1 MRMMVTADKA
11 TMIGRYGKLILCV
24 AFALL
29 MAPSFVSAQSIEEHF
44 RGKEI
49 RLLIGSSAG
58 GGYDTFA
65 RTIAAHWGK
74 HIPGNPTFVPQNLPG
89 PMSLPVANRIF
100 SNSANDGLTIGAVNP
115 QIASDAI
122 LHPDRARFDA
132 RKFVWIGSALRETQ
146 LIVANADAPVVTF
159 ADAFSKELILGGS
172 GGASTTFPTATNAIL
187 GTKFKIVAGYKG
199 TREVNLAM
207 QRSEVQGIGGIT
219 WASVKATMR
228 EPLAAKKI
236 VIVAQ
241 YGLEKHPD
249 LPDVPHVL
257 SFTKTEDQ
265 RAALLL
271 PLATQEF
278 GRPYVAPPDLPPAIA
293 QALRT
298 SFWKTMH
305 DPEFLADAKA
315 RGLDIDP
322 ASGEEIQGLVERLY
336 TTPPAIV
343 ERMRAVF
350 AKTSK

>member
-1 MRMMVTADKA
+1 MSMMATAGKTTTA
-11 TMIGRYGKLILCV
+11 SFFGRLISCV

-29 MAPSFVSAQSIEEHF
+29 VACSHVSAQSMEEHF
-44 RGKEI
+44 RGEEI
-49 RLLIGSSAG
+49 RLLIGYSAG

-74 HIPGNPTFVPQNLPG
+74 HIPGNPIFVPQNLPG

-146 LIVANADAPVVTF
+146 LMVANADAPVVTF

-172 GGASTTFPTATNAIL
+172 GGASDTFPTATNAIL

-199 TREVNLAM
+199 TREAHLAM

-219 WASVKATMR
+219 WASVKATMG

-257 SFTKTEDQ
+257 SFTKTDDQ

-278 GRPYVAPPDLPPAIA
+278 GRPYIAPPNLPPAIA
-293 QALRT
+293 QALRA

-305 DPEFLADAKA
+305 DPEFLAEAKA

-322 ASGEEIQGLVERLY
+322 ASGEEIQRLVEQLY
-336 TTPPAIV
+336 TTPPAVV
-343 ERMRAVF
+343 ERMRAIYSQ
-350 AKTSK
+350 AGK

>member
-1 MRMMVTADKA
+1 MRLLIASDGTTTVR
-11 TMIGRYGKLILCV
+11 RYGALMLSV
-24 AFALL
+24 ALALL
-29 MAPSFVSAQSIEEHF
+29 MARSAVCAQSIEQHF

-49 RLLIGSSAG
+49 HLLIGSSAG

-65 RTIAAHWGK
+65 RVIAAHWGK
-74 HIPGNPTFVPQNLPG
+74 HIPGNPVFVPQNLPG

-100 SNSANDGLTIGAVNP
+100 SNAPKDGLTIGAVNP

-146 LIVANADAPVVTF
+146 VMIANADAPVRTF
-159 ADAFSKELILGGS
+159 TDAFSKELILGGS
-172 GGASTTFPTATNAIL
+172 GGASDSFPTAVNAIL
-187 GTKFKIVAGYKG
+187 ETRFKIISGYKG
-199 TREVNLAM
+199 TREAGLAM
-207 QRSEVQGIGGIT
+207 QRGEVQGIGGIT
-219 WASVKATMR
+219 WASVKATQGQA
-228 EPLAAKKI
+228 LAEKKI

-241 YGLEKHPD
+241 YGLKKHPD

-257 SFTKTEDQ
+257 SYAKTDDQ

-278 GRPYVAPPDLPPAIA
+278 GRPFVAPPDVPPAIA

-298 SFWKTMH
+298 SFWATMH
-305 DPEFLADAKA
+305 DPQFLADAKS

-322 ASGEEIQGLVERLY
+322 AGGEEIQRLVEQLY
-336 TTPPAIV
+336 TTPPEIV
-343 ERMRAVF
+343 ERLRAIF
-350 AKTSK
+350 ALAGK

>member
-1 MRMMVTADKA
+1 MRL
-11 TMIGRYGKLILCV
+11 MIASNKTRTISRYGTLILC
-24 AFALL
+24 AALML
-29 MAPSFVSAQSIEEHF
+29 ITARSHASAQSAEEHF

-65 RTIAAHWGK
+65 RTIASHWGK
-74 HIPGNPTFVPQNLPG
+74 HIPGNPIFVPQNLPG

-100 SNSANDGLTIGAVNP
+100 SNSPNDGLTIGAVNP

-132 RKFVWIGSALRETQ
+132 RKFIWIGSALRETQ
-146 LIVANADAPVVTF
+146 VMIANADAPVAAF
-159 ADAFSKELILGGS
+159 GDAFSKELILGGS
-172 GGASTTFPTATNAIL
+172 GGASDTFPTATNAIL
-187 GTKFKIVAGYKG
+187 GTKFRIVAGYKG
-199 TREVNLAM
+199 TREAHLAM
-207 QRSEVQGIGGIT
+207 QRGEVQGIGGIT
-219 WASVKATMR
+219 WASIKATMG

-236 VIVAQ
+236 VLVAQ
-241 YGLEKHPD
+241 FGLKKHPD

-278 GRPYVAPPDLPPAIA
+278 GRPYIAPPDLPPAIA

-298 SFWKTMH
+298 SFWKTMQ

-322 ASGEEIQGLVERLY
+322 VGGEEIQRLVEQLY
-336 TTPPAIV
+336 TTPPAVV
-343 ERMRAVF
+343 ERMRAVYSQTG
-350 AKTSK
+350 K

>member
-1 MRMMVTADKA
+1 MMTAAKTRA
-11 TMIGRYGKLILCV
+11 VEQYGKLIVCL
-24 AFALL
+24 ALML
-29 MAPSFVSAQSIEEHF
+29 MMALSHASAQSVEEHF

-65 RTIAAHWGK
+65 RTIAQHWGK
-74 HIPGNPTFVPQNLPG
+74 HIPGNPIFVPQNLPG

-100 SNSANDGLTIGAVNP
+100 SNSPNDGLTIGAVNP

-132 RKFVWIGSALRETQ
+132 RRFLWIGSALRETQ
-146 LIVANADAPVVTF
+146 LMIANADAPVVTF
-159 ADAFSKELILGGS
+159 ADAFSRELILGGS
-172 GGASTTFPTATNAIL
+172 GGASDTFPTATNAIL

-199 TREVNLAM
+199 TREAHLAM
-207 QRSEVQGIGGIT
+207 QRGEVQGIGGIT
-219 WASVKATMR
+219 WASVKATMG

-236 VIVAQ
+236 VVVAQ
-241 YGLEKHPD
+241 YGLNKHPD

-278 GRPYVAPPDLPPAIA
+278 GRPYIAPPDLPPAIA

-298 SFWKTMH
+298 SFWATMH

-322 ASGEEIQGLVERLY
+322 ASGEEIQRLVEQLY
-336 TTPPAIV
+336 NTPAAVV
-343 ERMRAVF
+343 ERMRAVYSQ
-350 AKTSK
+350 AGQ

>member
-1 MRMMVTADKA
+1 MRLMLAVDKTSTISRFSTLLLSA
-11 TMIGRYGKLILCV
+11 
-24 AFALL
+24 ALTL
-29 MAPSFVSAQSIEEHF
+29 AMARSHVSAQSIEEHF

-65 RTIAAHWGK
+65 RTIAAHWPK
-74 HIPGNPTFVPQNLPG
+74 HIPGNPIFVPQNLPG

-100 SNSANDGLTIGAVNP
+100 SSAPKDGTTIGAVNP

-146 LIVANADAPVVTF
+146 LMIANADAPVVTF

-172 GGASTTFPTATNAIL
+172 GGASDTFPTATNAIL
-187 GTKFKIVAGYKG
+187 GTKFKIISGYKG
-199 TREVNLAM
+199 TREAHLAM

-219 WASVKATMR
+219 WASVKATMGDS
-228 EPLAAKKI
+228 LAAKKI
-236 VIVAQ
+236 VLVAQ
-241 YGLEKHPD
+241 FGLKKHPD
-249 LPDVPHVL
+249 LADVPHVL
-257 SFTKTEDQ
+257 SFAKTEDQ

-278 GRPYVAPPDLPPAIA
+278 GRPFIAPPDLPPAIA

-298 SFWKTMH
+298 SFWQTMH
-305 DPEFLADAKA
+305 DPEFLADAKG

-322 ASGEEIQGLVERLY
+322 ASGEEIQRLVEQLY
-336 TTPPAIV
+336 ATPPAIV
-343 ERMRAVF
+343 ERLRAIY
-350 AKTSK
+350 AEAGK